1 MKKIL
6 ALVGSPRKLGN
17 CEIMAKEI
25 SRNIAEPHE
34 LQLLRL
40 ADFDILPC
48 RGCYVCLFKENKCIL
63 EDGFNQIAQAI
74 LQADALIVSVP
85 TYFLGPN
92 ASLKCFIDRGLALYA
107 HSESLWGKPA
117 VGVGIAGIPGR
128 EGYTLLGI
136 ESFLKLLMAEIK
148 DSRII
153 YGALPGEIFLNAQNK
168 TVAAELANALF
179 APAREKKQ
187 PCCPLCGGQTFRFM
201 EKNQVRCMLC
211 SNSGTLSMKDG
222 MPVFD
227 VQKGEHELFLT
238 REDALA
244 HREWLIG
251 MKSRFL
257 QHKEELKK
265 ISLEYRSEGQ
275 WIVPADSG
283 KKENQQ
289 NKI

>member
-17 CEIMAKEI
+17 CELMAKEI
-25 SRNIAEPHE
+25 SRNIADPHE

-40 ADFDILPC
+40 SDFDIQPC
-48 RGCYVCLFKENKCIL
+48 RGCYMCMFKENKCIL
-63 EDGFNQIAQAI
+63 EDDFNTVAQAI
-74 LQADALIVSVP
+74 MQADALIVSVP

-92 ASLKCFIDRGLALYA
+92 ACLKRFIDRGIALYPHA
-107 HSESLWGKPA
+107 EKLWGKPS

-136 ESFLKLLMAEIK
+136 ESFLKLLMAQIK
-148 DSRII
+148 DRRII
-153 YGALPGEIFLNAQNK
+153 YGALPGEIFLNAENK
-168 TVAAELANALF
+168 TVAAELAKALF
-179 APAREKKQ
+179 GPAQEKKQ
-187 PCCPLCGGQTFRFM
+187 SCCPLCGGQTFRFM

-211 SNSGTLSMKDG
+211 SNTGTISVKEG
-222 MPVFD
+222 IPVFD
-227 VQKGEHELFLT
+227 IQKGDHELFLS

-265 ISLEYRSEGQ
+265 ISLEYRSEGN
-275 WIVPADSG
+275 WIKPAGAAETD
-283 KKENQQ
+283 
-289 NKI
+289 